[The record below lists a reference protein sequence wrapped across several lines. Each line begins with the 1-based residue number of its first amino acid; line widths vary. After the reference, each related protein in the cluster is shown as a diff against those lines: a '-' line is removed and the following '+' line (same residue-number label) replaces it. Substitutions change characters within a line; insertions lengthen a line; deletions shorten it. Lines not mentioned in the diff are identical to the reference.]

1 MLLLLIRHGDTD
13 LTAKQLVG
21 RTPGVALNAEGRR
34 KAEAL
39 VTRLEGVPLA
49 AVYSSPLERAM
60 QTAEPLALARG
71 LSIQSEAGLAEVDYG
86 AWTGRPFTELRRTDL
101 WKRIQ
106 QRPADARF
114 PEGEAI
120 REAQARI
127 MAAIE
132 RIFHQHPRSAVAVV
146 SHSDVIKAGVAHLL
160 GLHLDFLQ
168 RLAVSPASVTAM
180 LLGDHQPRLLHL
192 NDTGSLLD
200 LRPARRPRQA
210 RRNAQN

>member
-1 MLLLLIRHGDTD
+1 
-13 LTAKQLVG
+13 
-21 RTPGVALNAEGRR
+21 
-34 KAEAL
+34 
-39 VTRLEGVPLA
+39 
-49 AVYSSPLERAM
+49 
-60 QTAEPLALARG
+60 
-71 LSIQSEAGLAEVDYG
+71 G
-86 AWTGRPFTELRRTDL
+86 AGRPFTERRRTDL

-114 PEGEAI
+114 PDGEAI

-127 MAAIE
+127 VAAIE
-132 RIFHQHPRSAVAVV
+132 RIFYQHPKEVVTVV
-146 SHSDVIKAGVAHLL
+146 SHSDVIKAAVCHLL

-200 LRPARRPRQA
+200 LRSP
-210 RRNAQN
+210 